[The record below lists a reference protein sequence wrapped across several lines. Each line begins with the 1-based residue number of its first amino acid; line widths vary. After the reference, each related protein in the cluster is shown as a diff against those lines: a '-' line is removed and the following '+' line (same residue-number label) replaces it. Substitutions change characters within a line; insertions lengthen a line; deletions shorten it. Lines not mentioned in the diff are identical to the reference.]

1 MARFGAIFAAF
12 TYSQFRKLIGPENLV
27 QCVSVEPSCETTQNT
42 AKQNYLFMTLGQET
56 R

>member
-1 MARFGAIFAAF
+1 MARFGAIFAAPLRLLAR
-12 TYSQFRKLIGPENLV
+12 QLIGPENLV